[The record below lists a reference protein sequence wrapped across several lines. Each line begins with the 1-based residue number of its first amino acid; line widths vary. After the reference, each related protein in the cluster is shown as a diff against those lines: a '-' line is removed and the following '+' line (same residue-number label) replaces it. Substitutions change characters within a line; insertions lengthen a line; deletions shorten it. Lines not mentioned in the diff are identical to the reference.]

1 MEGPMAHCLSPPSV
15 LRHAF
20 FPRSGCLVH
29 EGWRGR
35 RVMVMKGP
43 LCLSPCPASPEEGLS
58 QHPPPTAPWG
68 CFCSQMRSL
77 RLWEIWDLLARVCR
91 TL

>member
-20 FPRSGCLVH
+20 FPPVGLFGPRRMERK
-29 EGWRGR
+29 EGDGDE
-35 RVMVMKGP
+35 KL
-43 LCLSPCPASPEEGLS
+43 LCLSPTLLPPREGLS
-58 QHPPPTAPWG
+58 QHPPTAPWG